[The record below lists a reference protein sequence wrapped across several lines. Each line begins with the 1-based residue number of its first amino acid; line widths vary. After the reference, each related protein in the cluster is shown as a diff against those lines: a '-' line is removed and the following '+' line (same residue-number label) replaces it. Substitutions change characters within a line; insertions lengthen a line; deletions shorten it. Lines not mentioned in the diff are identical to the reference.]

1 LTPKSLQSGLERQRS
16 GDLTGAETIYAAI
29 LEQTPNDFMARTLLG
44 LVLCSGDRFDA
55 GIQMLRDATALS
67 NLPFA
72 HFSLGQALLGRHL
85 MAEAATEFRHSIAL
99 LPGVVAAHTG
109 LGQALAALGDH
120 AGAAAAFRTALE
132 LDPSNAEP
140 YLCIGQ
146 LLHLLGRPQDA
157 VAHFQAAIELAP
169 TRSDV
174 WVALGR
180 ALLVLG
186 QTDAAAATT
195 GQAIALDPDS
205 AAAHL
210 VLGDISHRQRDH
222 VAAELAYRTAIRLA
236 PALPEAHC
244 HLSNALHDLGRF
256 EAASDA
262 AATAIAL
269 RSDYADA
276 HTNHGNAMLALLRY
290 DEAEAAYRTA
300 LRLQPQS
307 PGCLSNLGGV
317 LTDQRRLDEA
327 LAVQRQALA
336 IDPGFVDAQ
345 YNHAITLLLAGQLE
359 PGWQYYE
366 ARWQLPRN
374 QPRAFAQPRWTGE
387 NLAGRTILLHAEQGL
402 GDMLQMARYVP
413 LVAARGGRVVLEVHK
428 PLVRL
433 LRGLPGVWQVLPL
446 GAALPAFDLQCPLF
460 SLPLVFGTRL
470 DTIPAEPYLH
480 ADPALAT
487 PGLVAGVHARV
498 GSRTGLRVGLVWQG
512 AAQIGAHVNRER
524 SLPLEQLAPLTGVH
538 GVDLYGLQKDPD
550 ADAARTAAAICI
562 VDLMADVVDFAD
574 TAALVAE
581 LDLVISV
588 DTSTAHLAA
597 AMGKPVWLL
606 SRYSGCWRWL
616 TDRADS
622 PWYPSL
628 RLYRQDGSRDWT
640 GAIAQ
645 VVKDLGNAVATRK
658 PSPERDC
665 A

>member
-1 LTPKSLQSGLERQRS
+1 VLPSLQDGLERQRA
-16 GDLTGAETIYAAI
+16 GDLAGAETIYAAI
-29 LEQTPNDFMARTLLG
+29 LEQTPDDAMARTLLG
-44 LVLCSGDRFDA
+44 LVLCADDRFDA
-55 GIQMLRDATALS
+55 GIQMLRDGIAAG
-67 NLPFA
+67 NLPFS
-72 HFSLGQALLGRHL
+72 HFSLGQALAGRHR
-85 MAEAATEFRHSIAL
+85 MAEAATAFRHSIAL
-99 LPGVVAAHTG
+99 QPGVVAAHTG
-109 LGQALAALGDH
+109 LGQALTGLGDH

-140 YLCIGQ
+140 YVCTGQ
-146 LLHLLGRPQDA
+146 LLHQLGRPQDA
-157 VAHFQAAIELAP
+157 VAHFRAAIDLAP
-169 TRSDV
+169 TRSDA
-174 WVALGR
+174 WIALGR
-180 ALLVLG
+180 ALLALG
-186 QTDAAAATT
+186 QTEDAAAATC
-195 GQAIALDPDS
+195 QAIAHDPAV

-210 VLGDISHRQRDH
+210 QLGDIRHRQRDH
-222 VAAELAYRTAIRLA
+222 VAAELAYRTAILLS

-244 HLSNALHDLGRF
+244 HLSNALYDLGRF
-256 EAASDA
+256 EAAAEA
-262 AATAIAL
+262 ASTAIAL
-269 RSDYADA
+269 RSEYADA
-276 HTNHGNAMLALLRY
+276 HTNHGNALLALLRY

-300 LRLQPQS
+300 VRLQPHS
-307 PGCLSNLGGV
+307 PACLSNLGSV

-327 LAVQRQALA
+327 LAVQRRALA
-336 IDPGFVDAQ
+336 IDPGFVDGR

-359 PGWQYYE
+359 AGWQYYE
-366 ARWQLPRN
+366 ARWQLPWN
-374 QPRAFAQPRWTGE
+374 EPRGFAQPRWTGE
-387 NLAGRTILLHAEQGL
+387 NPAGRTILLHAEQGL

-413 LVAARGGRVVLEVHK
+413 LVAARGGRVVLEVHP

-433 LRGLPGVWQVLPL
+433 LRGLPGVWQVIPI

-480 ADPALAT
+480 ADLALAT
-487 PGLVAGVHARV
+487 PGLIAARRATV
-498 GSRTGLRVGLVWQG
+498 RSRTGLRVGLVWQG
-512 AAQIGAHVNRER
+512 AVQIGAHVNRER
-524 SLPLEQLAPLTGVH
+524 SLPLEQLAPLSGIR

-550 ADAARTAAAICI
+550 ADSARKAAAMGI

-581 LDLVISV
+581 LDLIISV

-628 RLYRQDGSRDWT
+628 RLYRQDRPRDWA
-640 GAIAQ
+640 GVIAQ
-645 VVKDLGNAVATRK
+645 VVKDLGSAVTTGK
-658 PSPERDC
+658 PPPERDC